1 MKYRN
6 SNHLRLSIIL
16 FIFVLII
23 LIVLLCI
30 NHKDI
35 LRNDRRYSFQ
45 EAFQKQTQSNQLN
58 TIDKNNQFVLAN
70 NNEVKRA
77 MSISK
82 KDNDLK
88 YMDLSKTVPMN
99 EDEVK
104 HILKNKGILTDQAQT
119 FLKAQDKYHVNI
131 IYLMNHAII
140 ETANGQSE
148 LANGIKEN
156 NHKYYN
162 FLELVHLIKMPLL
175 LVIVMLK
182 SMIGQHQVKQLWA
195 VQLLFVINILK
206 TNKLRFIK

>member
-6 SNHLRLSIIL
+6 SNQLRLSIIL
-16 FIFVLII
+16 FIIVLII

-45 EAFQKQTQSNQLN
+45 EALQKQTQSNQLN

-119 FLKAQDKYHVNI
+119 F
-131 IYLMNHAII
+131 
-140 ETANGQSE
+140 
-148 LANGIKEN
+148 
-156 NHKYYN
+156 
-162 FLELVHLIKMPLL
+162 
-175 LVIVMLK
+175 
-182 SMIGQHQVKQLWA
+182 
-195 VQLLFVINILK
+195 
-206 TNKLRFIK
+206 